1 MFLMTGDSPPVNNL
15 AKLIPT
21 LKIQWMRSDRDI
33 FTNTHHLTVV
43 DVKEKL

>member
-1 MFLMTGDSPPVNNL
+1 MFLMTGYSPPVNNL

-21 LKIQWMRSDRDI
+21 LKIQRMRSDRDI
-33 FTNTHHLTVV
+33 CTITYYLTVV

>member
-21 LKIQWMRSDRDI
+21 LKIQRMRGDRDKS
-33 FTNTHHLTVV
+33 TNSYYLTAV

>member
-21 LKIQWMRSDRDI
+21 LKIQRIRSDRDI
-33 FTNTHHLTVV
+33 FTNTYYLTVV